1 MSRVRGRCPPPS
13 TPAPLLMGLLEQLA
27 QSPTHW
33 GCKATEISLLPVLE
47 ARDLSQDVS
56 RATLPPRL
64 SGSPSHLSLPCGDLR
79 LIETAL
85 HPPSVFTWPTFLG
98 LATSRSLSKGLPNQ
112 HRIYD
117 HKGQRAGVSTGSVP
131 TAGGDTGSGGN
142 ERAPQAGPQT
152 LCHRAPNCLWCPI
165 CISVNF

>member
-1 MSRVRGRCPPPS
+1 
-13 TPAPLLMGLLEQLA
+13 MGLLEQLA
-27 QSPTHW
+27 QSPPHW
-33 GCKATEISLLPVLE
+33 GCKATEMSLLPVLK

-64 SGSPSHLSLPCGDLR
+64 SGEPLPPLPALWGSSV
-79 LIETAL
+79 IETAL

-98 LATSRSLSKGLPNQ
+98 LGTSRSLSKGLPNQ

-142 ERAPQAGPQT
+142 ERAPRAGPQT
-152 LCHRAPNCLWCPI
+152 LCHRAPNCL
-165 CISVNF
+165 